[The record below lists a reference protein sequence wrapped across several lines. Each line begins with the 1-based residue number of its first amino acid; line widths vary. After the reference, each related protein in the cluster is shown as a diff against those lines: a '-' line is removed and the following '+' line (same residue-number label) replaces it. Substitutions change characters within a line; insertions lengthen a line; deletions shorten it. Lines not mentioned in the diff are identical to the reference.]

1 MLHRARNER
10 ISLALKNSGKS
21 ISDLAI
27 KLDRAQPTI
36 SERLKTEKGTD
47 SISLVQA
54 VAEITGY
61 SFTWLAFGTEDSGPA
76 VSEPATPYGDCYK
89 QLAECRGDLIRCMK
103 EKEQLQEDL
112 TVLKNFIPDSSG
124 ESQLKKKRDD
134 VSE

>member
-61 SFTWLAFGTEDSGPA
+61 SFTWLAFGDESGA
-76 VSEPATPYGDCYK
+76 NLVSEPPAPYGDCK
-89 QLAECRGDLIRCMK
+89 DQLNRCKDKLIACMEENK
-103 EKEQLQEDL
+103 RLTSEMQE
-112 TVLKNFIPDSSG
+112 LKNFISDHSRA
-124 ESQLKKKRDD
+124 K
-134 VSE
+134 